1 MMSELHKRIRRQ
13 SLHAK
18 IVSAEETIPYFRNG
32 MDLGWSGFTPVGYPK
47 VVPAALADYVEK
59 NNLQGKMRFNLFIGA
74 SIGAE
79 IEDRW
84 ASLQMTDKRWP
95 YQTGKVVQKQVNDGT
110 VRMGDKHLSL
120 YAQDLA
126 YGFYTK
132 QRGGGFDLGLIE
144 ASGIAEDGSIILAGS
159 VGVAPEVIQNS
170 DKLIIEINTAIPS
183 FEGLHDIVMS
193 DRPPFKKPYLVTRV
207 DDRVGS
213 LTVPCDPDKILAIVE
228 SRMTDRGR
236 PLSPPDEVSEQI
248 AAHII
253 DFFQFEVKAG
263 RLPKNLLPLQSGVG
277 NIANAVVGGLAR
289 GPFSNV
295 NVWTEVLQDTML
307 DFFDSGKLDFA
318 SATSLSLS
326 EPGFKRLYAD
336 WEKYTSRLVL
346 RPIQYSNHPEPI
358 RRLGVIGMNT
368 PAEFDIYGHANS
380 TLINGSRMIN
390 GIGGSGDFL
399 RNAYLSIMHS
409 PSTRPSKTDPTGI
422 TCVVPKATHVDHT
435 EHDLDILVT
444 EQGLAD
450 LRGLCPLER
459 AQAIIDKCV
468 HPEYKPIMQD
478 YFDRAKSECLSRGMG
493 HQPHLLFSAYQMQK
507 NLIENGTM
515 KIDRWEPSPWSDTDE
530 GDDAAPARAAG

>member
-1 MMSELHKRIRRQ
+1 MSDLHRRIRRV
-13 SLHAK
+13 SLHGR
-18 IVSAEETIPYFRNG
+18 IMSAEETIPFFRNG

-47 VVPAALADYVEK
+47 VVPLALADYVEK

-74 SIGAE
+74 SIGGE
-79 IEDRW
+79 VEDRW
-84 ASLQMTDKRWP
+84 ASLLMTDKRWP

-132 QRGGGFDLGLIE
+132 NRGGGFDLGLIE

-193 DRPPFKKPYLVTRV
+193 DRPPTKKPYLVTRV
-207 DDRVGS
+207 DDRVGT
-213 LTVPCDPDKILAIVE
+213 LTVPCDPDKIVAIVE

-236 PLSPPDEVSEQI
+236 PLSPPDTVSEQI
-248 AAHII
+248 AAYII
-253 DFFQFEVKAG
+253 DFFQCEVKAG
-263 RLPKNLLPLQSGVG
+263 RLPQNLLPLQSGVG
-277 NIANAVVGGLAR
+277 NIANAVVGGLAK

-307 DFFDSGKLDFA
+307 DFFDSGKLNFA

-326 EPGFKRLYAD
+326 EPGFKRLYENWD
-336 WEKYTSRLVL
+336 RYTSRLVL

-399 RNAYLSIMHS
+399 RNSYLSIMHT
-409 PSTRPSKTDPTGI
+409 PSTRPSKSDPTGI
-422 TCVVPKATHVDHT
+422 SCVVPFATHVDHT
-435 EHDLDILVT
+435 EHDLDVLVT

-450 LRGLCPLER
+450 LRGLSPRER
-459 AQAIIDKCV
+459 AQEIIDKCV
-468 HPEYKPIMQD
+468 HPDYKPIMQE
-478 YFDRAKSECLSRGMG
+478 YFERSRRECCAAGTG
-493 HQPHLLFSAYQMQK
+493 HEPHMLFKAFKMQQH
-507 NLIENGTM
+507 LVEHGTM
-515 KIDRWEPSPWSDTDE
+515 KIKNWD
-530 GDDAAPARAAG
+530 

>member
-1 MMSELHKRIRRQ
+1 MR
-13 SLHAK
+13 
-18 IVSAEETIPYFRNG
+18 AEDTVGFFRDG

-47 VVPAALADYVEK
+47 VVPLALADHVEK

-79 IEDRW
+79 VEDRW

-132 QRGGGFDLGLIE
+132 HRGGGFDLGLVE
-144 ASGIAEDGSIILAGS
+144 ASGIAEDGSIILCGS

-183 FEGLHDIVMS
+183 FEGLHDIVMNEK
-193 DRPPFKKPYLVTRV
+193 PPYKRPYLVTRV
-207 DDRVGS
+207 DDRVGLLS
-213 LTVPCDPDKILAIVE
+213 VPCDPDKIIAIVE
-228 SRMTDRGR
+228 SQVSDKGR

-248 AAHII
+248 AANIL
-253 DFFQFEVKAG
+253 DFFQFEVKEG

-277 NIANAVVGGLAR
+277 NIANAVVGGLVK

-307 DFFDSGKLDFA
+307 DFFDSGKLNFA
-318 SATSLSLS
+318 SSTSLSLS
-326 EPGFKRLYAD
+326 EPGFKRLYDD
-336 WEKYTSRLVL
+336 WEKYTSRVVL
-346 RPIQYSNHPEPI
+346 RPIQYSNHPEAI
-358 RRLGVIGMNT
+358 RRLGVIAMNT
-368 PAEFDIYGHANS
+368 PVEFDIYGHANS
-380 TLINGSRMIN
+380 TLVNGSRMIN

-399 RNAYLSIMHS
+399 RNAYLSIMHT

-422 TCVVPKATHVDHT
+422 TCVVPMAPHVDHT

-450 LRGLCPLER
+450 LRGLCPRER
-459 AQAIIDKCV
+459 AREIIAKCV
-468 HPEYKPIMQD
+468 HPDYRPIMEE
-478 YFDRAKSECLSRGMG
+478 YYERSERECFDGCVG
-493 HQPHLLFSAYQMQK
+493 HEPHMLFKAFKMQQ
-507 NLIENGTM
+507 NLAESGTM
-515 KIDRWEPSPWSDTDE
+515 KITDWN
-530 GDDAAPARAAG
+530 

>member
-1 MMSELHKRIRRQ
+1 MSALAERIRRK
-13 SLHAK
+13 SLLSR
-18 IVSAEETIPYFRNG
+18 VMSAEETIPFFKDG

-47 VVPAALADYVEK
+47 VVPLALADHVEK

-79 IEDRW
+79 VEDRW

-159 VGVAPEVIQNS
+159 IGVAPEVIQNS

-193 DRPPFKKPYLVTRV
+193 ERPPYKRPYLVTRV
-207 DDRVGS
+207 DDRVGT
-213 LTVPCDPDKILAIVE
+213 LTVPCDPDKIIAIVE

-236 PLSPPDEVSEQI
+236 PLAPPDEVSEQI
-248 AAHII
+248 AANIL
-253 DFFQFEVKAG
+253 DFFQFEVKSG

-277 NIANAVVGGLAR
+277 NIANAVVGGLAQ

-318 SATSLSLS
+318 SSTSLSLS

-336 WEKYTSRLVL
+336 WEKYTSRIVL

-358 RRLGVIGMNT
+358 RRLGVIAMNT

-380 TLINGSRMIN
+380 TLVNGSRMIN

-399 RNAYLSIMHS
+399 RNAYLSIMHT
-409 PSTRPSKTDPTGI
+409 PSTRASKTDPTGI
-422 TCVVPKATHVDHT
+422 SCVVPFATHVDHT
-435 EHDLDILVT
+435 EHDLDVLVT

-450 LRGLCPLER
+450 LRGLCPRER
-459 AQAIIDKCV
+459 AREIIAKCV
-468 HPEYKPIMQD
+468 HPDYRPIMED
-478 YFDRAKSECLSRGMG
+478 YLSRSEKECFEKGIG
-493 HQPHLLFSAYQMQK
+493 HEPHMLFKAFKMQQ
-507 NLIENGTM
+507 NLAENGTM
-515 KIDRWEPSPWSDTDE
+515 KISDWN
-530 GDDAAPARAAG
+530 

>member
-1 MMSELHKRIRRQ
+1 MSELRKRIRKT
-13 SLHAK
+13 SLHER
-18 IVSAEETIPYFRNG
+18 IMSAEDTIPFFRNG

-47 VVPAALADYVEK
+47 VVPLALADYVEK
-59 NNLQGKMRFNLFIGA
+59 NHLQGKMRFNLFIGA

-79 IEDRW
+79 VEDRW
-84 ASLQMTDKRWP
+84 ASLLMTDKRWP
-95 YQTGKVVQKQVNDGT
+95 YQSGKVVQKQVNDGT

-193 DRPPFKKPYLVTRV
+193 DRPPFKRPYLVTRV
-207 DDRVGS
+207 DDRVGT
-213 LTVPCDPDKILAIVE
+213 LTVPCDPDKIIAIVE

-236 PLSPPDEVSEQI
+236 PLAPPDAVSEEI

-277 NIANAVVGGLAR
+277 NIANAVVGGLAK
-289 GPFSNV
+289 GPFTGV

-307 DFFDSGKLDFA
+307 DFFDSGKLNFA

-326 EPGFKRLYAD
+326 EPGFKRLYEN
-336 WEKYTSRLVL
+336 WEKYTSRVVL

-358 RRLGVIGMNT
+358 RRLGVIAMNT

-399 RNAYLSIMHS
+399 RNAFLSIMHT
-409 PSTRPSKTDPTGI
+409 PSTRPSKSDPTGI
-422 TCVVPKATHVDHT
+422 SCVVPFATHVDHT
-435 EHDLDILVT
+435 EHDLDVYVT

-450 LRGLCPLER
+450 LRGLCPRER
-459 AQAIIDKCV
+459 AQEIIDKCV
-468 HPEYKPIMQD
+468 HPDYKPIIQD
-478 YFDRAKSECLSRGMG
+478 YFERARREGFEKGAG
-493 HQPHLLFSAYQMQK
+493 HEPHLLFKAFKMQQH
-507 NLIENGTM
+507 LAEQGTM
-515 KIDRWEPSPWSDTDE
+515 KISSWE
-530 GDDAAPARAAG
+530 

>member
-1 MMSELHKRIRRQ
+1 MSELQQRIRRT
-13 SLHAK
+13 SLHSRIMK
-18 IVSAEETIPYFRNG
+18 AEDTIPFFKNG

-47 VVPAALADYVEK
+47 VVPLALADYVEA

-79 IEDRW
+79 VEDRW

-95 YQTGKVVQKQVNDGT
+95 YQTGKVVQKQVNNGT

-144 ASGIAEDGSIILAGS
+144 ASGITEDGAIILAGS
-159 VGVAPEVIQNS
+159 IGAATEVIQHS

-183 FEGLHDIVMS
+183 FEGIHDIVLTEK
-193 DRPPFKKPYLVTRV
+193 PPFKKPYLISRV
-207 DDRVGS
+207 DDRIGS
-213 LTVPCDPDKILAIVE
+213 PYVPCDPDKIIAIVE
-228 SRMTDRGR
+228 SNMPDRGR
-236 PLSPPDEVSEQI
+236 ALSPPDEVSEQI
-248 AAHII
+248 AAHIL
-253 DFFQFEVKAG
+253 DFFVAEVKAG

-277 NIANAVVGGLAR
+277 NIANAVVGGLVQ
-289 GPFSNV
+289 GPFSGIK
-295 NVWTEVLQDTML
+295 VWTEVIQDTML

-318 SATSLSLS
+318 SSTSLSLS
-326 EPGFKRLYAD
+326 EGGFQRLYAD
-336 WEKYTSRLVL
+336 WEKYTSRVVL
-346 RPIQYSNHPEPI
+346 RPMQISNNPEPI
-358 RRLGVIGMNT
+358 RRLGVIAMNT

-399 RNAYLSIMHS
+399 RNAFLSIMHT
-409 PSTRPSKTDPTGI
+409 PSTRPSKSDPTGI
-422 TCVVPKATHVDHT
+422 SCVVPFATHVDHT

-450 LRGLCPLER
+450 LRGLCPRER
-459 AQAIIDKCV
+459 ATEIINKCA
-468 HPEYKPIMQD
+468 HPDYRPILTEYCR
-478 YFDRAKSECLSRGMG
+478 RAERECFSRGTG
-493 HQPHLLFSAYQMQK
+493 HEPHLLFKAFKMQQ
-507 NLIENGTM
+507 NLEENGTM
-515 KIDRWEPSPWSDTDE
+515 KIADWQ
-530 GDDAAPARAAG
+530 

>member
-1 MMSELHKRIRRQ
+1 MSELRARIRRP
-13 SLHAK
+13 SLHGK
-18 IVSAEETIPYFRNG
+18 IMAAEDTIPFFRNG

-47 VVPAALADYVEK
+47 VVPMALADYVEQ
-59 NNLQGKMRFNLFIGA
+59 NNLQGQMRFNLFIGA

-84 ASLQMTDKRWP
+84 ASLLMTDKRWP
-95 YQTGKVVQKQVNDGT
+95 YQTGKIVQKQVNNGT

-144 ASGIAEDGSIILAGS
+144 ASGITEDGSIILCGS
-159 VGVAPEVIQNS
+159 IGVAPEVIQNS

-193 DRPPFKKPYLVTRV
+193 EKPPYKRPYLVTRV

-213 LTVPCDPDKILAIVE
+213 LYVPCDPDKIIAIVE
-228 SRMTDRGR
+228 SRETDKGR
-236 PLSPPDEVSEQI
+236 PLSEPDEISEQI
-248 AAHII
+248 AANIL

-277 NIANAVVGGLAR
+277 NIANAVVGGLVK

-318 SATSLSLS
+318 SSTSLSLS
-326 EPGFKRLYAD
+326 EPGFKRLYDD
-336 WEKYTSRLVL
+336 WERYTSRIVL

-358 RRLGVIGMNT
+358 RRLGVIAMNT

-380 TLINGSRMIN
+380 TLVNGSRMIN

-399 RNAYLSIMHS
+399 RNAYLSIMHT
-409 PSTRPSKTDPTGI
+409 PSTRPSKNDPTGI
-422 TCVVPKATHVDHT
+422 TCVVPMSPHVDHT

-450 LRGLCPLER
+450 LRGLCPRER
-459 AQAIIDKCV
+459 AREIISKCV
-468 HPEYKPIMQD
+468 HPDYKPIMQE
-478 YFDRAKSECLSRGMG
+478 YLERAEKECFEVGIG
-493 HQPHLLFSAYQMQK
+493 HEPHMLFKVFKMQQ
-507 NLIENGTM
+507 NLAENGTM
-515 KIDRWEPSPWSDTDE
+515 KI
-530 GDDAAPARAAG
+530 AGWN

>member
-1 MMSELHKRIRRQ
+1 MSELRRRIRKA
-13 SLHAK
+13 SLHARIMK
-18 IVSAEETIPYFRNG
+18 AEETIPFFRNG

-47 VVPAALADYVEK
+47 VVPLALADYVEQ

-79 IEDRW
+79 VEDRW

-95 YQTGKVVQKQVNDGT
+95 YQTGKVVQKQVNNGT

-159 VGVAPEVIQNS
+159 IGAATEVIQHS

-183 FEGLHDIVMS
+183 FEGIHDIVMTEK
-193 DRPPFKKPYLVTRV
+193 PPFKKPYLISRV
-207 DDRVGS
+207 DDRIGS
-213 LTVPCDPDKILAIVE
+213 LTVPCDSDKIIAIVE
-228 SRMTDRGR
+228 SNMPDRGR
-236 PLSPPDEVSEQI
+236 ALSPPDEVSEQI
-248 AAHII
+248 AAHIL
-253 DFFQFEVKAG
+253 DFFQAEVKAG
-263 RLPKNLLPLQSGVG
+263 RLPRNLLPLQSGVG
-277 NIANAVVGGLAR
+277 NIANAVVGGMVK
-289 GPFSNV
+289 GPFSGV
-295 NVWTEVLQDTML
+295 KVWTEVIQDTML

-318 SATSLSLS
+318 SSTSLSLS
-326 EPGFKRLYAD
+326 EGGFKRLYAD
-336 WEKYTSRLVL
+336 WEKYTSRVVL
-346 RPIQYSNHPEPI
+346 RPMQISNNPEPI
-358 RRLGVIGMNT
+358 RRLGVIAMNT

-399 RNAYLSIMHS
+399 RNAYLSIMHT
-409 PSTRPSKTDPTGI
+409 PSVRPSKSDPTGI
-422 TCVVPKATHVDHT
+422 SCIVPFATHVDHT

-450 LRGLCPLER
+450 LRGLCPRDRAREIIGKCAHPDYQPVLTEYYER
-459 AQAIIDKCV
+459 A
-468 HPEYKPIMQD
+468 E
-478 YFDRAKSECLSRGMG
+478 RECFARGVG
-493 HQPHLLFSAYQMQK
+493 HQPHMLFKAFKMQE
-507 NLIENGTM
+507 NLETTGTM
-515 KIDRWEPSPWSDTDE
+515 KIDGW
-530 GDDAAPARAAG
+530 G